1 MEDGK
6 LKPYD
11 FVAAGDARSY
21 ADLMTPAGLAAIAT
35 YANGIGPFKRSI
47 VPQGEN
53 RALLPATSLV
63 ADAHKA
69 GLVVHP
75 YTFRDEPEFLA
86 PDYGLDPVKEYL
98 QFYRLGVDGVF
109 SDFGDTAVRAR
120 RLMGR

>member
-1 MEDGK
+1 
-6 LKPYD
+6 
-11 FVAAGDARSY
+11 
-21 ADLMTPAGLAAIAT
+21 MTAKALAEIAT
-35 YANGIGPFKRSI
+35 YAHGIGPWKRSI
-47 VPQGEN
+47 VPQGADG
-53 RALLPATSLV
+53 ALLPPTSLV

-86 PDYGLDPVKEYL
+86 PDYQLDPTREYL

-120 RLMGR
+120 AMLQR

>member
-11 FVAAGDARSY
+11 FVAAGDPRSY
-21 ADLMTPAGLAAIAT
+21 GDLMTPTGLAAIAA

-47 VPQGEN
+47 VPQGAN
-53 RALLPATSLV
+53 RSLLPPTSLV

-86 PDYGLDPVKEYL
+86 PDYGFDPVKEYL